1 MTVKENIARLH
12 EAKGRQR
19 ALQASKSETE
29 TAIHD
34 LHDLQLAIEEASTL
48 LQDTAKES
56 QEKVKLQ
63 LAALVTRAL
72 HTIYPEELYHFTL
85 KFVSERGQTSVYP
98 TLILA
103 DNELDPLDN
112 SGGMAEVVSFAL
124 RIALI
129 AIGKKPKIMI
139 LDDSTSAVDTA
150 TDIKIRTA
158 LKQKLKDM
166 TTIIIAQ
173 RVASVMDADKII
185 VLDDGGINAVGN
197 HKELMENCEI
207 YREVYSSQVNKV
219 VGI

>member
-29 TAIHD
+29 TALRD

-112 SGGMAEVVSFAL
+112 SGGMAEVVAFAL

-139 LDDSTSAVDTA
+139 LDEPFTGVS
-150 TDIKIRTA
+150 
-158 LKQKLKDM
+158 
-166 TTIIIAQ
+166 AQ
-173 RVASVMDADKII
+173 RIPLVHDFIQQMADDLHMQFIITTHLSGLTEDASKSFHV
-185 VLDDGGINAVGN
+185 V
-197 HKELMENCEI
+197 KEGMC
-207 YREVYSSQVNKV
+207 SV
-219 VGI
+219 VSTK